1 MPRSPRPT
9 GDTAQQA
16 NRALLAVD
24 DALAQILYEL
34 KPVDPETVDMQSA
47 VGRILRQEV
56 TAQLTLPAHDTSSMD
71 GYAVR
76 MADLETIPHIL
87 TRVGES
93 AAGHPWT
100 GTIGAN
106 QAVRIFTGAY
116 LPDGADCVVLQEDCD
131 ADEEADGATITVKEA
146 PKLGQFIRPAGLDVA
161 QGDTLLAAGTKMT
174 ARGIALAIATGHTSL
189 SVARR
194 PIIGILSTGDE
205 LAEPGTE
212 MFDGQ
217 IISSNADYLAAF
229 VRACGG
235 EPVQLGIAAD
245 VAGAALAKIRNSPLP
260 LDFVVTTGGASVGV
274 HDHIRDD
281 LRAAGSRLNFW
292 KIAMRPGKPL
302 ISGSVD
308 GVPMLGLPGNPV
320 SSAVCALV
328 FLQPAIQKLSG
339 GTARPLMI
347 TTELGT
353 ALPANDKRQDYLR
366 TRLQHRD
373 NALPLSTPAK
383 RQDSS
388 MISVLTHADGLM
400 IRPPFDPPKDIGDH
414 MPVML
419 FPDLV

>member
-1 MPRSPRPT
+1 MPRNH
-9 GDTAQQA
+9 GQAGEVAQQA
-16 NRALLAVD
+16 GNTLLAVD
-24 DALAQILYEL
+24 DALTQILSRL
-34 KPVDPETVDMQSA
+34 HPVDPEIVDMQTA
-47 VGRILRQEV
+47 VGRVLRQDV

-76 MADLETIPHIL
+76 AADLTTVPQNL

-100 GTIGAN
+100 GKVAAH
-106 QAVRIFTGAY
+106 QAVRIFTGAHM
-116 LPDGADCVVLQEDCD
+116 PAGADCVVLQEDCD
-131 ADEEADGATITVKEA
+131 ADTEVDGATITVKET

-161 QGDTLLAAGTKMT
+161 QGDVLLTSGTTMT

-194 PIIGILSTGDE
+194 PIVGILSTGDE
-205 LAEPGTE
+205 LAEPGTQIS
-212 MFDGQ
+212 DGQ

-235 EPVQLGIAAD
+235 EPVQLGIAND
-245 VAGAALAKIRNSPLP
+245 VAGAALARIRNSPLP
-260 LDFVVTTGGASVGV
+260 LDFVVTTGGASVGA

-281 LRAAGSRLNFW
+281 LRAAGSTLNFW

-328 FLQPAIQKLSG
+328 FLQPAIQKLAG
-339 GTARPLMI
+339 GTARPLVI
-347 TTELGT
+347 STELT
-353 ALPANDKRQDYLR
+353 TTLPANDKRQDYLR

-373 NALPLSTPAK
+373 GALPLSTPAN

-400 IRPPFDPPKDIGDH
+400 IRPPFDPPKHIGDH

-419 FPDLV
+419 FPDFV